1 MRKGGVGLE
10 KSVFVAAAAGLLHD
24 IGKFAS
30 RAGEKPRGGWE
41 QAKREAGYAHA
52 QMSWEVVQE
61 IVPAS
66 LHTNELRA
74 ILYHHHLAGATKE
87 NEVDPVLAYRLAL
100 ADWLSSGE
108 REEEEGEGAGVP
120 YVRSPFSR
128 LGGYDVERYYPA
140 LQLGELT
147 VDNAVPAP
155 KPPKPAKEEF
165 GRLWQSFLKQAE
177 EHLEVMKSGEEDA
190 FLEALYALLQE
201 YTWCVPSAYAKHV
214 SDVSLF
220 DHARTTAALAVC
232 LTVDGRDE
240 KWCKEVMDALK
251 LKEKEESDA
260 PPALERETALLV
272 GGDISGVQKFIY
284 TITSSGAA
292 KSLRGRSFYLQ
303 LLTEAAARY
312 ILRELGLPVTNII
325 YLGGGNFFLLA
336 PMSAGERLPAIQRE
350 VSSRLLKAH
359 EGGLHL
365 ALGWSPVPAG
375 EFRVGEFHNAWQSMH
390 HAIGRAKARPLAH
403 LADET
408 LKDYLGQGMGVGG
421 DADKTCSVCGA
432 EFEKP
437 ARTDVSGAE
446 TVRLC
451 RMCAGFEELGSE
463 LARAKWLASAH
474 FAPQALPAAVEDW
487 HTVLQS
493 FGMDFWAVEDLRQ
506 VVVKAKPAI
515 LILTPVEETDWTKE
529 TRRIEGVTQVEAFR
543 FFPQLVP
550 LKASKEQPDRQVI
563 CTFDELCEASTGG
576 FKRWGVL
583 RMDVDNL
590 GKLFREGFVWKDS
603 QNKEVNHL
611 TLSRVASLSFAL
623 RLFFEKLLPD
633 FAGAGEYAERMKNRL
648 YLQYAGGDDVFVVG
662 SWDALPHF
670 AMAVR
675 ERFRRFACENPHVTV
690 SAGIALAPEKYPLY
704 QAADDAGS
712 AEERAK
718 GWVRDGKKKDAFHFL
733 GFTTEW
739 ENAVEARRWAERFTQ
754 WCTAEP
760 PKAPKALVQML
771 LNLYVGYAE
780 ERGEAV
786 RQGRCDASQVYFG
799 PWMWRLAYYMA
810 RRRSDSHMP
819 EEVKRELEEL
829 EERMV
834 ADPRQMDIVGLA
846 ARWAHYLAR

>member
-1 MRKGGVGLE
+1 MERA
-10 KSVFVAAAAGLLHD
+10 VFVAAAAGLLHD
-24 IGKFAS
+24 IGKFAF
-30 RAGEKPRGGWE
+30 RAGEEPRGGWE

-52 QMSWEVVQE
+52 QKGWEVVRE

-66 LHTNELRA
+66 LVDELKA
-74 ILYHHHLAGATKE
+74 IQYHHYLAGATKE
-87 NEVDPVLAYRLAL
+87 NAVDPVLAHRLAL

-108 REEEEGEGAGVP
+108 REEEEGEGSGVP

-128 LGGYDVERYYPA
+128 LCGHDVERYYPA
-140 LQLGELT
+140 LPLVELT
-147 VDNAVPAP
+147 VENAMPAQR
-155 KPPKPAKEEF
+155 PPKPAKEEF
-165 GRLWQSFLKQAE
+165 GRLWQGFLKEADDRLKVGKGGDE
-177 EHLEVMKSGEEDA
+177 EA

-232 LTVDGRDE
+232 LTVDDRDQR
-240 KWCKEVMDALK
+240 WCTEVMEALK
-251 LKEKEESDA
+251 NKTDNH
-260 PPALERETALLV
+260 PALERETALLV

-303 LLTEAAARY
+303 LLTEAVARY
-312 ILRELGLPVTNII
+312 VLRELGLPITNII
-325 YLGGGNFFLLA
+325 YLGGGNFFLLV
-336 PMSAGERLPAIQRE
+336 PVSAGERLPAIQRE
-350 VSSRLLKAH
+350 VSRRLLAAH

-365 ALGWSPVPAG
+365 ALGWSPVQAG
-375 EFRVGEFHNAWQSMH
+375 GFRVGEFHEAWQSMH
-390 HAIGRAKARPLAH
+390 QAIGRAKARPLAH
-403 LADET
+403 LEDDA
-408 LKDYLGQGMGVGG
+408 LAKYLGQGMGVGG
-421 DADKTCSVCGA
+421 DTDKTCSVCGA

-437 ARTDVSGAE
+437 ARTDTSGAE
-446 TVRLC
+446 PVRWC
-451 RMCAGFEELGSE
+451 PMCAGFEELGSD
-463 LARAKWLASAH
+463 LARAKWLVSAY
-474 FAPQALPAAVEDW
+474 FAPQARPAVTEDW
-487 HTVLQS
+487 HAVLQS
-493 FGMDFWAVEDLRQ
+493 FGMDFWAVENLRQ
-506 VVVKAKPAI
+506 AVVKVKPALLVITPLAGGDI
-515 LILTPVEETDWTKE
+515 LKE
-529 TRRIEGVTQVEAFR
+529 TRSIEGVTQVEAFR

-550 LKASKEQPDRQVI
+550 WCGDRPGRI

-590 GKLFREGFVWKDS
+590 GELFREGFVWKDA
-603 QNKEVNHL
+603 QNKGVNHL

-623 RLFFEKLLPD
+623 RLFFEGLLPG
-633 FAGAGEYAERMKNRL
+633 FAGAGEYAGRMRNRL

-670 AMAVR
+670 AIAVR
-675 ERFRRFACENPHVTV
+675 EGFRRFACENPRVTL

-718 GWVRDGKKKDAFHFL
+718 SWERDKKKKDAFHFL

-739 ENAVEARRWAERFTQ
+739 EDALEARRWAERFTQ

-819 EEVKRELEEL
+819 EEVKQELEEL

-846 ARWAHYLAR
+846 ARWAHYLARGERTG